1 MVQRKAK
8 GTPAMF
14 DVAIAGGGVI
24 GLSAAWVLANDG
36 HRVLVI
42 DPDPGHG
49 AAWVAAGMLAP
60 GNEASFGEEP
70 LARLLVAGAARWP
83 VFAAALEQASG
94 ATIGFEPSGTIVVAC
109 DASDRAALDQLLAFR
124 QSIGLEA
131 RRLSATECRRAIP
144 ALSPAIRGGAEMPD
158 DHQVDNRLLVAALIA
173 ACGRIGVNFA
183 ARRVAAVD
191 LDASGAARGVR
202 TDDGTTLGAGTVVA
216 AMGWQTGELGGLPDG
231 VLPDV
236 RPVKGHILRLAGRG
250 PLLGRTVRGLVSG
263 RSCYLVPR
271 RDHSLVVGASVED
284 MGPDLRVQSGAVHAL
299 LDDARK
305 LVPGIDELE
314 LSECAVGLRPGS
326 ADNAPHVGWSE
337 VPRLAV
343 ATGHYR
349 NGILLAPITGEAIGA
364 LVNGAQIPA
373 ELEPFGVRRSTA
385 GAGRA
390 EASGQ

>member
-1 MVQRKAK
+1 
-8 GTPAMF
+8 
-14 DVAIAGGGVI
+14 
-24 GLSAAWVLANDG
+24 
-36 HRVLVI
+36 
-42 DPDPGHG
+42 
-49 AAWVAAGMLAP
+49 
-60 GNEASFGEEP
+60 
-70 LARLLVAGAARWP
+70 
-83 VFAAALEQASG
+83 
-94 ATIGFEPSGTIVVAC
+94 
-109 DASDRAALDQLLAFR
+109 
-124 QSIGLEA
+124 
-131 RRLSATECRRAIP
+131 
-144 ALSPAIRGGAEMPD
+144 
-158 DHQVDNRLLVAALIA
+158 
-173 ACGRIGVNFA
+173 
-183 ARRVAAVD
+183 
-191 LDASGAARGVR
+191 
-202 TDDGTTLGAGTVVA
+202 
-216 AMGWQTGELGGLPDG
+216 
-231 VLPDV
+231 
-236 RPVKGHILRLAGRG
+236 
-250 PLLGRTVRGLVSG
+250 LLGRTVRGLVGG

-364 LVNGAQIPA
+364 LVNGTQIPA

>member
-1 MVQRKAK
+1 MVQRKAN
-8 GTPAMF
+8 GAPAMF

-24 GLSAAWVLANDG
+24 GLSAAWMLANDG
-36 HRVLVI
+36 HRVVVI
-42 DPDPGHG
+42 APDPGHG

-83 VFAAALEQASG
+83 AFAAALEQAAG

-124 QSIGLEA
+124 RSIGLEA

-158 DHQVDNRLLVAALIA
+158 DHQVDNRLLVTALIA
-173 ACGRIGVNFA
+173 ACGRIGVDLV

-191 LDASGAARGVR
+191 LDASGAARGVL
-202 TDDGTTLGAGTVVA
+202 TDDGTTLVAGTVVA

-231 VLPDV
+231 ALPDV

-250 PLLGRTVRGLVSG
+250 PLLGRTVRGLVGG

-271 RDHSLVVGASVED
+271 RDHSLVVGASGED

-364 LVNGAQIPA
+364 LVNGTQIPA

-390 EASGQ
+390 EAAGQ